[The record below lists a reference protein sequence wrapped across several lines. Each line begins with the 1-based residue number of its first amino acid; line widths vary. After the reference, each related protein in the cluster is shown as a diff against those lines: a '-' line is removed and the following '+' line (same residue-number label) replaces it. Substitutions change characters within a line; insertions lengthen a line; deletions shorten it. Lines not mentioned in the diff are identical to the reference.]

1 VTLEAT
7 LPAPEALADGARRF
21 FLAGVVSHY
30 SNDQSW
36 DREELAGDLQR
47 MVELFTADLGYE
59 YVREMGLNPTWLDI
73 REALRD
79 FCTSASRQPDDYV
92 AVYLAGHGEIL
103 PVGDTGYEHVLLPSD
118 ALPGDLRRR
127 AVKSADL
134 AEWILAETP
143 VRRLL
148 LIVDACFSGLG
159 GLDFARNALARIGT
173 PDRLSRRSGS
183 GVVVVTA
190 TQPAQQAIAGAF
202 TAAFVRAVRNQAT
215 AGHAPGAL
223 SIDAVMNVLKAD
235 PELPASQQAQWS
247 LLAGSDAIPD
257 FLPNPRR
264 DAALVDLDL
273 AEQDRRW
280 QIRRAYQDQRAE
292 EMRGQFVPRIA
303 GFTGRHRALVDLTRW
318 LDTQADSKP
327 VVVTGDPGSGKTA
340 ILGILAALADP
351 RRRPTIP
358 RDGLPENGIPRE
370 DAIGVAIYAGNLT
383 TGQIL
388 AGLAAAVGIDDI
400 DTEPAKL
407 SMGLSR
413 LLYGLRQSGRP
424 LTAMVDALDE
434 ADDPPHLAEQLLR
447 PLIERGRGLIRLL
460 LGTRRHVCDHLGRDW
475 RDRYEIID
483 LDDDVY
489 ADPVA
494 IATVIRRIL
503 TVGSLT
509 PAIRA
514 PSTLFASCPPTV
526 LDAVTAAIA
535 EAAGRSFLVARIL
548 ATTQAPQSVM
558 PDPTDKAWRASL
570 PKTAGPAMRRDL
582 EIRLRGQAAKAVDL
596 LRPLAYARGRGLPW
610 EDMWTLLANALAPG
624 RGYTNEDLLWLAGQA
639 GSFIVEGGT
648 IGGTISG
655 RSVYRLYHRSLA
667 EDLIDGRDQEAD
679 ERAITAALV
688 AHVPSGLTGQPDWS
702 ASHPYTR
709 AHLATHAAVAGEL
722 PRLIVD
728 PGYLAC
734 AAPPGLLAAF
744 SATRDPDSVLVAA
757 TYERAMHR
765 LRFADLADRL
775 SYLELAARR
784 AGAIV
789 LAERIA
795 TYPMQRRWSVR
806 WTQSP
811 PDHPHRVLVGHRGPV
826 REVTGITTKDR
837 AAQAASVGDDGTV
850 RLWDLDAAE
859 ALGVHEANAG
869 ALTAIDVVE
878 LPGPKELAVVLSAA
892 GFLTAYELPSMACV
906 LNIPVHS
913 GIRGILQSP
922 QLTRPEMRCLRLPDD
937 RPAAVTGGPGMM
949 TTIWDIQGGKPI
961 VRLPAGLRPSWLEF
975 RKLSSGVPI
984 SVSIDART
992 GAEQVF
998 DLSAGRRIPN
1008 IRSIFRS
1015 IDFSYHCHFYCH
1027 EDGTPVIY
1035 VVGGSSESSNPVLF
1049 DLTGPSSGSV
1059 RMLDANH
1066 PARLYD
1072 GSHVRL
1078 LYDSSQQSWRPAA
1091 SSSDD
1096 KFVPLAETMHSL
1108 SGGKPSGSDIA
1119 KHSRPSESFPFR
1131 AALEGRTITLSPV
1144 RAPANSRETIVL
1156 TGHGADVTDVDVV
1169 EVPDGPPVL
1178 VSSSLDGTL
1187 RVWDIA
1193 SDGQATSSRGADAP
1207 WVAMVSTLTHQAHT
1221 IGVAIAAD
1229 HDRQIAIL
1237 DLGTGEPIARLDYP
1251 SGSVLAVTCG
1261 WVPGVGYAAI
1271 TFHRRVAHIWQL
1283 PEGNHVAFFRTY
1295 VGAFRTEIGRLPM
1308 QAAYVPLAGRP
1319 LAVTC
1324 GHGER
1329 AIVWDLVG
1337 RRIHNV
1343 LGRHTRGARA
1353 VACGFTPNGDLAA
1366 ATGGHDNRVDIWN
1379 VERGRRIGRFKL
1391 ATRITYLRHP
1401 DSGYAAM
1408 INLIMTGHNRAIIMV
1423 LCADGKVRIFRKRSW
1438 RPGYQRAV
1446 LGASGVSSLAVM
1458 QLTDGRTVAVTG
1470 GHDGR
1475 VSAWDLQAVLT
1486 PGGRSKGNI
1495 PALIDI
1501 ETEMRITNISVADND
1516 TVVTSALNGLAAFR
1530 FHAES
1535 LPRALASR
1543 LALLQDMA
1551 TSPVEQCG
1559 YQVKAKPSHEDICN
1573 DECPKAI
1580 VRSW

>member
-1 VTLEAT
+1 
-7 LPAPEALADGARRF
+7 
-21 FLAGVVSHY
+21 
-30 SNDQSW
+30 
-36 DREELAGDLQR
+36 
-47 MVELFTADLGYE
+47 MIKLFTVDLGYE
-59 YVREMGLNPTWLDI
+59 HVEVMGLNPTWLDI

-92 AVYLAGHGEIL
+92 VVYLAGHGEIL
-103 PVGDTGYEHVLLPSD
+103 TVGDTGYEHVLLPSD

-134 AEWILAETP
+134 AEWMLADTP

-159 GLDFARNALARIGT
+159 GVDFSRNALARIGT
-173 PDRLSRRSGS
+173 PDRLSRTNGS

-190 TQPAQQAIAGAF
+190 TQPPQQAIAGAF
-202 TAAFVRAVRNQAT
+202 TAAFVRAVRHQAT

-223 SIDAVMNVLKAD
+223 SIDAVINVLKTD
-235 PELPASQQAQWS
+235 PDLPASQEAQWS

-280 QIRRAYQDQRAE
+280 QIRVAYEVQRAE
-292 EMRGQFVPRIA
+292 EMRGQFVPRIV
-303 GFTGRHRALVDLTRW
+303 GFTGRHRALVDLTLW

-327 VVVTGDPGSGKTA
+327 LVVTGDPGSGKTA

-388 AGLAAAVGIDDI
+388 GGLAAAVGIDDI
-400 DTEPAKL
+400 DPEPAKL
-407 SMGLSR
+407 SIGLSR

-475 RDRYEIID
+475 RNRCEIVD

-489 ADPVA
+489 ADPIA
-494 IATVIRRIL
+494 IATVIRQIL
-503 TVGSLT
+503 AVGSLT
-509 PAIRA
+509 PAMPA
-514 PSTLFASCPPTV
+514 LSTLFASCPPTV

-548 ATTQAPQSVM
+548 ATTQAPQSVI
-558 PDPTDKAWRASL
+558 PDPTDPAWRASL

-624 RGYTNEDLLWLAGQA
+624 RGYTNEDLMWLAGHA

-648 IGGTISG
+648 IAD

-688 AHVPSGLTGQPDWS
+688 AHVPSRLTGQPDWS

-744 SATRDPDSVLVAA
+744 SATRDPNSLLVAA
-757 TYERAMHR
+757 AYERAMHR
-765 LRFADLADRL
+765 LRSASPADRL
-775 SYLELAARR
+775 SYLELAAQR

-789 LAERIA
+789 LAESIA

-806 WTQSP
+806 WTQLP
-811 PDHPHRVLVGHRGPV
+811 PDYPHRVLVGHRGPV
-826 REVTGITTKDR
+826 REVTGISTKDR
-837 AAQAASVGDDGTV
+837 AAKAASVGDDGTL
-850 RLWDLDAAE
+850 RLWALDAAE
-859 ALGVHEANAG
+859 ALNLHEACAG
-869 ALTAIDVVE
+869 ALAAIDVVE

-913 GIRGILQSP
+913 GIRGMLQSS

-937 RPAAVTGGPGMM
+937 RPAVVTGGPGMM
-949 TTIWDIQGGKPI
+949 TTIWDILSGKPI
-961 VRLPAGLRPSWLEF
+961 VRLSAGIRPSLLEF
-975 RKLSSGVPI
+975 RKLASGVPI
-984 SVSIDART
+984 SVSIDARM
-992 GAEQVF
+992 GAEQLF
-998 DLSAGRRIPN
+998 DLSTGRRIPN

-1015 IDFSYHCHFYCH
+1015 FDFAYYCK
-1027 EDGTPVIY
+1027 EDGTPVIC
-1035 VVGGSSESSNPVLF
+1035 VVSGFPGPNPALF
-1049 DLTGPSSGSV
+1049 DLTGPSDGPV
-1059 RMLDANH
+1059 RMLDDNH

-1072 GSHVRL
+1072 GSYVTLPHGR
-1078 LYDSSQQSWRPAA
+1078 SEPPWRPTVN
-1091 SSSDD
+1091 SLPDD
-1096 KFVPLAETMHSL
+1096 KFVPLSQTAHSL
-1108 SGGKPSGSDIA
+1108 LGGKPSSSNIA
-1119 KHSRPSESFPFR
+1119 KHARPSEGFPFSV
-1131 AALEGRTITLSPV
+1131 ALEGRTITLSPV

-1156 TGHGADVTDVDVV
+1156 TGHGADVTDADVV
-1169 EVPDGPPVL
+1169 EVPGGPPVL

-1193 SDGQATSSRGADAP
+1193 SDVQATSSRGPDAP
-1207 WVAMVSTLTHQAHT
+1207 WVAVVSTLAHQGHT

-1229 HDRQIAIL
+1229 GNRRVAIL
-1237 DLGTGEPIARLDYP
+1237 DLGTGEPIVRLDFA
-1251 SGSVLAVTCG
+1251 SGSILAATCG
-1261 WVPGVGYAAI
+1261 WVPDVGYAAI
-1271 TFHRRVAHIWQL
+1271 TFEAQAARIWRL
-1283 PEGNHVAFFRTY
+1283 PEGNQIAVFRTS
-1295 VGAFRTEIGRLPM
+1295 VGAFNAQKGRLPM
-1308 QAAYVPLAGRP
+1308 QAVYVPLAGRP

-1324 GHGER
+1324 GHGEK
-1329 AIVWDLVG
+1329 AIVWDLMG

-1343 LGRHTRGARA
+1343 LGRHTRGASA
-1353 VACGFTPNGDLAA
+1353 VACGTTPDGNLAV
-1366 ATGGHDNRVDIWN
+1366 ATGGHDNRVNIWN

-1391 ATRITYLRHP
+1391 ATRMTYLRHR
-1401 DSGYAAM
+1401 DSGYAAT
-1408 INLIMTGHNRAIIMV
+1408 INLVVTGHNQAIVLV
-1423 LCADGKVRIFRKRSW
+1423 LCEDGKVRIFRKRSW

-1446 LGASGVSSLAVM
+1446 LDASGVSSLAVM
-1458 QLTDGRTVAVTG
+1458 QLTDGRTIAVTG

-1486 PGGRSKGNI
+1486 PVGRSKSNF

-1530 FHAES
+1530 FHAEC
-1535 LPRALASR
+1535 LP
-1543 LALLQDMA
+1543 Q
-1551 TSPVEQCG
+1551 
-1559 YQVKAKPSHEDICN
+1559 H
-1573 DECPKAI
+1573 
-1580 VRSW
+1580 

>member
-1 VTLEAT
+1 MTLEAT
-7 LPAPEALADGARRF
+7 LPAPGALADDARRF

-30 SNDQSW
+30 PNDQSW

-47 MVELFTADLGYE
+47 MVELFTVDLGYE
-59 YVREMGLNPTWLDI
+59 YVRVLGLNPTWLHI
-73 REALRD
+73 REKLRD
-79 FCTSASRQPDDYV
+79 FCTSGSRQPDDYV

-148 LIVDACFSGLG
+148 LIVDACYSGLG

-223 SIDAVMNVLKAD
+223 SIDAVMNVLKSD

-280 QIRRAYQDQRAE
+280 QIRLAYQDQRAE

-327 VVVTGDPGSGKTA
+327 VIVTGDPGSGKTA

-351 RRRPTIP
+351 QRRPTIP
-358 RDGLPENGIPRE
+358 RDGLPGNGIPRE

-388 AGLAAAVGIDDI
+388 AGLAAAVGIYDI
-400 DTEPAKL
+400 DPEPAKL
-407 SMGLSR
+407 TLGLSR
-413 LLYGLRQSGRP
+413 LMYGLRQSGRP

-434 ADDPPHLAEQLLR
+434 ADDPPYLAEQLIR

-475 RDRYEIID
+475 RERYEIID

-494 IATVIRRIL
+494 IATVVQRIL

-509 PAIRA
+509 PAVSA
-514 PSTLFASCPPTV
+514 PSTLFASCPPTI
-526 LDAVTAAIA
+526 LDDVTAAIA

-548 ATTQAPQSVM
+548 ATTQAPQPVI
-558 PDPTDKAWRASL
+558 PDPADPAWRASL

-624 RGYTNEDLLWLAGQA
+624 HNYTNEDLLWLAGHA
-639 GSFIVEGGT
+639 GSFIVE
-648 IGGTISG
+648 GGTISG

-688 AHVPSGLTGQPDWS
+688 AHASRFTAQPDWS

-722 PRLIVD
+722 PGLIID

-744 SATRDPDSVLVAA
+744 SATRDPDVLLVAA
-757 TYERAMHR
+757 AYERAMHR
-765 LRFADLADRL
+765 LRSADLTDRL

-784 AGAIV
+784 AGAAV

-795 TYPMQRRWSVR
+795 SYPMQRRWSVR

-811 PDHPHRVLVGHRGPV
+811 PDHPHRVLVGHHGPV
-826 REVTGITTKDR
+826 REVTGITAKDR

-850 RLWDLDAAE
+850 RLWDLGAAE
-859 ALGVHEANAG
+859 ALGVHETNAG

-906 LNIPVHS
+906 LNIPVYS

-937 RPAAVTGGPGMM
+937 RPAAVTGGPGVM
-949 TTIWDIQGGKPI
+949 TTIWDIQSGKPI
-961 VRLPAGLRPSWLEF
+961 VRLPAGLRPSQLEF
-975 RKLSSGVPI
+975 RKLVSGVPI

-992 GAEQVF
+992 GAEQVL
-998 DLSAGRRIPN
+998 DLSTGRCIPN
-1008 IRSIFRS
+1008 IRSIFHS
-1015 IDFSYHCHFYCH
+1015 LDFAYYCQ
-1027 EDGTPVIY
+1027 EDGTPVVC
-1035 VVGGSSESSNPVLF
+1035 VVRGMSGPSNPALF
-1049 DLTGPSSGSV
+1049 DLTGPSDRPV
-1059 RMLDANH
+1059 RMLEGN
-1066 PARLYD
+1066 PPTQLYD
-1072 GSHVRL
+1072 GRHVEL
-1078 LYDSSQQSWRPAA
+1078 IYDRAELSWPPTV
-1091 SSSDD
+1091 SSSLDD
-1096 KFVPLAETMHSL
+1096 KFVLLSDTAHSL
-1108 SGGKPSGSDIA
+1108 SGGKPSGGDIA
-1119 KHSRPSESFPFR
+1119 KHARPSESFPFR
-1131 AALEGRTITLSPV
+1131 VALEGRAITLLPV
-1144 RAPANSRETIVL
+1144 RAPANSRQTIVL
-1156 TGHGADVTDVDVV
+1156 TGHGADVTDADVV
-1169 EVPDGPPVL
+1169 EVPGGPPVL

-1207 WVAMVSTLTHQAHT
+1207 WVAVVSTLAHQGHT
-1221 IGVAIAAD
+1221 VGVAIAAD
-1229 HDRQIAIL
+1229 DDGRVAVL
-1237 DLGTGEPIARLDYP
+1237 DLGTGAPIVTLDCPSRLI
-1251 SGSVLAVTCG
+1251 LAATCG

-1271 TFHRRVAHIWQL
+1271 TFHARSAVIWRL
-1283 PEGNHVAFFRTY
+1283 PEGNQTNVFRTE
-1295 VGAFRTEIGRLPM
+1295 VGAFKTQIDRLPM
-1308 QAAYVPLAGRP
+1308 QAVYVPLAGRP

-1343 LGRHTRGARA
+1343 LGRHNRGANA
-1353 VACGFTPNGDLAA
+1353 VACGVTPDGNPAV
-1366 ATGGHDNRVDIWN
+1366 ATGGHDNRVDIWD

-1391 ATRITYLRHP
+1391 TTRMTYLRHR
-1401 DSGYAAM
+1401 DSGHAAM
-1408 INLIMTGHNRAIIMV
+1408 INLVMTGHNRAIVLV
-1423 LCADGKVRIFRKRSW
+1423 LCGDGKVRIFRKRSW
-1438 RPGYQRAV
+1438 RPGYRRAV
-1446 LGASGVSSLAVM
+1446 LDASAVSSLAMM
-1458 QLTDGRTVAVTG
+1458 QLKDGRTVAVTG
-1470 GHDGR
+1470 GYDGR

-1486 PGGRSKGNI
+1486 PGGRNGSNI

-1530 FHAES
+1530 IHAEC
-1535 LPRALASR
+1535 LPR
-1543 LALLQDMA
+1543 
-1551 TSPVEQCG
+1551 
-1559 YQVKAKPSHEDICN
+1559 Y
-1573 DECPKAI
+1573 
-1580 VRSW
+1580 